1 MLLPP
6 SLGRWNIGPFQNR
19 DVFRY
24 SLHALLVTPP
34 VTIGAGKVLRG
45 GGSVARVAAMSTTSE
60 SAGGQPR
67 QINLRD
73 LVNQFMGGL
82 QRHFDMLAFN
92 LAARSRAEEA
102 DYDRI
107 AKAVHVMPAAPAH
120 RNFEQTQAY
129 ARDLLIRQVVGDA
142 MNLAVTCL
150 NNAHLFLALAKAHR
164 NHPGGEEE
172 IQKEARESQEA
183 FVRVPLDQKFDRLE
197 NDYSIRC
204 ELEDTLISLGFVA
217 QNFMRQRTVV
227 EAAQTDE
234 NGEMVIELKAVDS
247 TAAGDGGPPPVQPE
261 LIEERKVFRAG
272 DAVFFTD
279 RELQLILVTIGSFAH
294 GLFAGVARYAREA
307 QGG

>member
-1 MLLPP
+1 
-6 SLGRWNIGPFQNR
+6 
-19 DVFRY
+19 
-24 SLHALLVTPP
+24 
-34 VTIGAGKVLRG
+34 
-45 GGSVARVAAMSTTSE
+45 MSTSPE

-67 QINLRD
+67 QINLQD

-92 LAARSRAEEA
+92 LAARSRAQEA

-107 AKAVHVMPAAPAH
+107 AKAVHIMPAAPAH

-164 NHPGGEEE
+164 DHPGEEE
-172 IQKEARESQEA
+172 TIQKEARESHEA
-183 FVRVPLDQKFDRLE
+183 FVRAPLDRKFDRLE
-197 NDYSIRC
+197 SEYEIRC
-204 ELEDTLISLGFVA
+204 ELEDTLTSLGFVA
-217 QNFMRQRTVV
+217 RNFMRQRSAV
-227 EAAQTDE
+227 EAGQTDE
-234 NGEMVIELKAVDS
+234 NGELVIELKAVD
-247 TAAGDGGPPPVQPE
+247 TTGAGDGGTAPLRPT
-261 LIEERKVFRAG
+261 LIEERKVFREG
-272 DAVFFTD
+272 DTVFFTD

-294 GLFAGVARYAREA
+294 GLFRGVARFAKGA